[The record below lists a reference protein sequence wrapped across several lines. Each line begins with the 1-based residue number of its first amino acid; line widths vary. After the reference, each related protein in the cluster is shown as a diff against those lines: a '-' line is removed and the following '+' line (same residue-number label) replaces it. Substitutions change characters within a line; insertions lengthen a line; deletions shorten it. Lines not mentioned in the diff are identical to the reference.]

1 MILKRKGIN
10 TPEPLA
16 LIEDRNFLNLLGYS
30 YLITIS
36 VTMVI
41 PSMRWQML
49 SQKNI
54 NTWQKL

>member
-16 LIEDRNFLNLLGYS
+16 LIEERNFLNLLGYS
-30 YLITIS
+30 YLIPIS
-36 VTMVI
+36 VTMLI

-49 SQKNI
+49 NRKNI
-54 NTWQKL
+54 NIWQKL